1 MGDEASHDLK
11 IGAEHAARAGL
22 ICIPG
27 RVAGETIFKSLGLG
41 FFVAVDVECGSKM
54 IRVLTEIQTITTT
67 GVGAEMALIIQIT
80 DETVDDWK
88 MLAHY

>member
-1 MGDEASHDLK
+1 
-11 IGAEHAARAGL
+11 
-22 ICIPG
+22 
-27 RVAGETIFKSLGLG
+27 
-41 FFVAVDVECGSKM
+41 M

-80 DETVDDWK
+80 DETVNDWK

>member
-1 MGDEASHDLK
+1 VGDETSHDLK
-11 IGAEHAARAGL
+11 IGGEHATRTGL
-22 ICIPG
+22 IRVPG
-27 RVAGETIFKSLGLG
+27 GGAGETVFKSLCFGV
-41 FFVAVDVECGSKM
+41 FVAVDVECGSEM

-80 DETVDDWK
+80 DETVNDWK